1 MLSHKQH
8 HDEGAVIALSKRH
21 EDGSYTMMEGRPVN
35 GLLGA
40 IVELWRFWR
49 HHGTGLDDYDRFE
62 LRIVRR

>member
-1 MLSHKQH
+1 MLKR
-8 HDEGAVIALSKRH
+8 DEGAAICLSRKN
-21 EDGSYTMMEGRPVN
+21 ENGSYTQMEGRPVN

-62 LRIVRR
+62 LRIVRK

>member
-1 MLSHKQH
+1 MLK
-8 HDEGAVIALSKRH
+8 HDEGATICLSRKN
-21 EDGSYTMMEGRPVN
+21 ENGSYAMMEGRPVN
-35 GLLGA
+35 SLLGA

>member
-1 MLSHKQH
+1 MLRSN
-8 HDEGAVIALSKRH
+8 EGAAICLSIRH
-21 EDGSYTMMEGRPVN
+21 EDGSYTRMEGKPVQ

-40 IVELWRFWR
+40 IMELWRFWR